1 MRNST
6 ILTIVLILMI
16 FNCLPTFNVLAL
28 KQKENSLETRGNN
41 QKKSNTPKENK
52 FINRPETVLKQSRE
66 ANNTSNNN
74 PTGRNDRPI
83 HPNPENDP

>member
-28 KQKENSLETRGNN
+28 KQKENTVETRGNN
-41 QKKSNTPKENK
+41 QSNPKVVK
-52 FINRPETVLKQSRE
+52 PDLKLATVLEPSRE

-83 HPNPENDP
+83 HLHSENDP